1 MKLFLCLILAISIL
15 SCTNQKLVNTS
26 EAVNDKTY
34 LALGDSYTIGEG
46 VDPEQSFPYQLV
58 SRLNE
63 SGVKTL
69 KPEIVAVTGWTT
81 RDLLRGIA
89 EKKISRKYDFVSLQI
104 GVNNQYSKLSP
115 VIYRKEFKEL
125 LSLAIDY
132 SLGGRSTVY
141 VISIPDWSVTPLGRS
156 RKDYNLLPL
165 EIDKFNAINKE
176 ESLKE
181 NVHYIDITPAS
192 RFALTDPSLI
202 AADSLHPSGKMYT
215 EWVKLLYPLVKK
227 KL

>member
-89 EKKISRKYDFVSLQI
+89 EKKSAGNMTLFPCRSGLTINIQS
-104 GVNNQYSKLSP
+104 
-115 VIYRKEFKEL
+115 YRQ
-125 LSLAIDY
+125 
-132 SLGGRSTVY
+132 
-141 VISIPDWSVTPLGRS
+141 
-156 RKDYNLLPL
+156 
-165 EIDKFNAINKE
+165 
-176 ESLKE
+176 
-181 NVHYIDITPAS
+181 
-192 RFALTDPSLI
+192 
-202 AADSLHPSGKMYT
+202 
-215 EWVKLLYPLVKK
+215 
-227 KL
+227 